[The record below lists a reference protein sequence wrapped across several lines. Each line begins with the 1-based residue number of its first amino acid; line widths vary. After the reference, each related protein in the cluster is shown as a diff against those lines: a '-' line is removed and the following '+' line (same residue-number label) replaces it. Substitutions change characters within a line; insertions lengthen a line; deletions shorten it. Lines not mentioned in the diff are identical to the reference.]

1 MTTTITRNITRYDS
15 LSEIADKGR
24 AGVGSSKT
32 TGRSNWYGTDN
43 YEAAVTLAAN
53 GWKQGGEK
61 INLAIQQIKP
71 QVAQVIEVLSRI
83 SYMHT
88 PNRPGMLDVGRYAAG
103 NPYHMVSPILTS
115 APPIVKIAVPALW
128 SASVSTDRIMEAG
141 AIVSAVAEVL
151 TAAGY
156 AVEVVA
162 VAGWDKA
169 DGSYEIVEVV
179 LKSSTQK
186 VDIEDLAFGIAH
198 PSMSRRFIF
207 AAGEINP
214 HAREICCYSMGGYG
228 GYNYWSGSK
237 TSIVAGIGDI
247 DLTVM
252 AATGG
257 YDFIP
262 TAIKAIND
270 WQGK

>member
-24 AGVGSSKT
+24 AGVGSSKSACQ
-32 TGRSNWYGTDN
+32 SNWYGTAD
-43 YEAAVTLAAN
+43 YEAAVTLAAG

-61 INLAIQQIKP
+61 INLAIERIKP
-71 QVAQVIEVLSRI
+71 QVGQVIEVLSRI
-83 SYMHT
+83 SFQHT

-103 NPYHMVSPILTS
+103 HPYHMVSPILTS
-115 APPIVKIAVPALW
+115 SPPIVKIAVPALW
-128 SASVSTDRIMEAG
+128 SAAVSTDRIMEAG
-141 AIVSAVAEVL
+141 AVVSAVAEVL

-214 HAREICCYSMGGYG
+214 HAREINCWSGGGYR

-237 TSIVAGIGDI
+237 TSIVEGIGDI

-252 AATGG
+252 ASIGG
-257 YDFIP
+257 HDLIA
-262 TAIKAIND
+262 TAIKAINN